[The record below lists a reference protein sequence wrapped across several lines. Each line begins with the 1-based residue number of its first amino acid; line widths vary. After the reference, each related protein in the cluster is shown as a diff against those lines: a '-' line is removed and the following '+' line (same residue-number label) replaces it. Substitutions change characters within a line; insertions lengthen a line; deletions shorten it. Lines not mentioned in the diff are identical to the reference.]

1 MKKLSLTLIGLYL
14 LFLHGFSQVSKQYQN
29 IFQSRPLKIEEINL
43 VTSYYTQDGTHSA
56 VTGGGT
62 AILGTGANAITL
74 PGSEKLNDFAN
85 MLELK
90 LVGYG
95 ETGNKHTILAGLGI
109 DHHTAASQKYISP
122 TGASKPEGT
131 RVYPSL
137 NWTVE
142 NLDKGTEF
150 GLGTYYSHEYN
161 YSSIALDGHV
171 GFKNKTGGE
180 FGAKLSAYFDQ
191 VSMIYPTDDS
201 TKYKTGTNAFDNALN
216 DLVIKTNASRST
228 GGGGVGGAYTGSSN
242 GESSLPTASRN
253 TITASLTYSQVIN
266 KSLQMAVLV
275 DLVQQDGYLGLPFHR
290 VIFNNHLERIEKLPS
305 SRTKLPIGLRLNY
318 FLGDEVIIRS
328 YYRYYTDDWGL
339 TSHTAS
345 IEIPYKITPFFSVSP
360 FYRYYTQ
367 TATNYFAPLYGHKV
381 DASGNPKQYY
391 YTSNYASSAFNSNY
405 VGVGLRTAPPGGI
418 QNTYLASLE
427 LRYGHYV
434 QSTDLNSNVISLHFT
449 FK

>member
-14 LFLHGFSQVSKQYQN
+14 LFLHGYSQITQKYQD

-43 VTSYYTQDGTHSA
+43 VTSYYSQNGSHSA

-74 PGSEKLNDFAN
+74 PGSEQLNDFSN
-85 MLELK
+85 FLELK

-95 ETGNKHTILAGLGI
+95 ETGNKHTITAGLGI

-122 TGASKPEGT
+122 TGASNPGGT

-142 NLDKGTEF
+142 NLNKGTEF

-161 YSSIALDGHV
+161 YTSFALDGHV
-171 GFKNKTGGE
+171 GYKNKTGGE
-180 FGAKLSAYFDQ
+180 FGAKVSAYFDQ
-191 VSMIYPTDDS
+191 VSLIYPSDDS
-201 TKYKTGTNAFDNALN
+201 TKYKTGTNSITTPLDQ
-216 DLVIKTNASRST
+216 LVITTNASRS
-228 GGGGVGGAYTGSSN
+228 GGGGVYYAPGA
-242 GESSLPTASRN
+242 GESSISTTPRN
-253 TITASLTYSQVIN
+253 TYTTSLTYSQVIN
-266 KSLQMAVLV
+266 KSLQMAVLF
-275 DLVQQDGYLGLPFHR
+275 DLVKQDGYLGLPFHR
-290 VIFNNHLERIEKLPS
+290 VIFENHLERIEKLPS
-305 SRTKLPIGLRLNY
+305 SRTKLPIGLRVNY
-318 FLGDEVIIRS
+318 FMGDDVIIRS

-345 IEIPYKITPFFSVSP
+345 IEVPYKITPFFSVSP

-367 TATNYFAPLYGHKV
+367 TATKYFAPLYGHKV
-381 DASGNPKQYY
+381 DAVGNPKDTY
-391 YTSNYASSAFNSNY
+391 YTSNYASSAFSSNY
-405 VGVGLRTAPPGGI
+405 VGVGLRSAPPGGF
-418 QNTYLASLE
+418 NNSYLASLE
-427 LRYGHYV
+427 LRFGHYV
-434 QSTDLNSNVISLHFT
+434 QTTDLNSNVISLHFT

>member
-14 LFLHGFSQVSKQYQN
+14 LFLHGYSQITQHYEN
-29 IFQSRPLKIEEINL
+29 IFQSRPLKLEEINL
-43 VTSYYTQDGTHSA
+43 VTSYYSQNGSHSA

-62 AILGTGANAITL
+62 SLLGLGVNAIKL
-74 PGSEKLNDFAN
+74 PGSEQLNDFSN

-95 ETGNKHTILAGLGI
+95 ETGNRHTILAGLGV

-122 TGASKPEGT
+122 TGASNAGGT

-142 NLDKGTEF
+142 NLDKGTEV
-150 GLGTYYSHEYN
+150 GIGTYYSHEYN
-161 YSSIALDGHV
+161 YSSFALDGHV
-171 GFKNKTGGE
+171 GYKNKTGGE
-180 FGAKLSAYFDQ
+180 FGAKISAYLDQ
-191 VSMIYPTDDS
+191 VTLIYPKDDS
-201 TKYKTGTNAFDNALN
+201 TMYKTGTNNSVTPYDQFL
-216 DLVIKTNASRST
+216 IKTNASRGISYSYLPGQSSEST
-228 GGGGVGGAYTGSSN
+228 SY
-242 GESSLPTASRN
+242 PTASRN
-253 TITASLTYSQVIN
+253 TFTASLTYSQVIN
-266 KSLQMAVLV
+266 KSVQMAILFDAVK
-275 DLVQQDGYLGLPFHR
+275 QEGYLSLPFHR
-290 VIFNNHLERIEKLPS
+290 VIFNNHLERYEKQPD

-318 FLGDEVIIRS
+318 FIGDDVIVRS

-345 IEIPYKITPFFSVSP
+345 IEIPYKVTPFFSLSP

-367 TATNYFAPLYGHKV
+367 TATKFFAPLYQHKV
-381 DASGNPKQYY
+381 DAAGNPVEQY

-405 VGVGLRTAPPGGI
+405 YGIGMRSAPPGGFKD
-418 QNTYLASLE
+418 TYLASLE
-427 LRYGHYV
+427 VRYGHYV
-434 QSTDLNSNVISLHFT
+434 QTTDLNSNVISLHFT